1 MTWIL
6 LAALVGA
13 VVLSVHDQLNRERDA
28 YYVSMLSREYS
39 L

>member
-6 LAALVGA
+6 LASLVGV
-13 VVLSVHDQLNRERDA
+13 VVLSVRDQLNRERDA
-28 YYVSMLSREYS
+28 ACITMLSREYS

>member
-6 LAALVGA
+6 LAALVGV
-13 VVLSVHDQLNRERDA
+13 VVLSVREQLNRERDMF
-28 YYVSMLSREYS
+28 VSRQLAREYS